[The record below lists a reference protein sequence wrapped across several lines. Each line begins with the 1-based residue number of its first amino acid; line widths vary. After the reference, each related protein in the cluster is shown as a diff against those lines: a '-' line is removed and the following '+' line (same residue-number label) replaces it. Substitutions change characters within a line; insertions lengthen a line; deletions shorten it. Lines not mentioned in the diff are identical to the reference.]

1 MFHMRFCAGRGKKRT
16 LQRPCRISPN
26 LRKISYDILRAQ
38 CPIAYAGVGVGQG
51 EYVSAL
57 DWTWSKL
64 PGPERAQVSC
74 ALQISNP
81 QRIPR
86 LGWTL
91 RAWCSLGGREE
102 GPMDRPT
109 LGDVSS
115 ESWNASGCGEILFLP
130 YGTFLQSDPVRSWVY

>member
-1 MFHMRFCAGRGKKRT
+1 MFHMRFCGGRGKKRT

-109 LGDVSS
+109 SPPSRGTRQAAVRYCFCRTGPSCSPIRSVLGST
-115 ESWNASGCGEILFLP
+115 ES
-130 YGTFLQSDPVRSWVY
+130 